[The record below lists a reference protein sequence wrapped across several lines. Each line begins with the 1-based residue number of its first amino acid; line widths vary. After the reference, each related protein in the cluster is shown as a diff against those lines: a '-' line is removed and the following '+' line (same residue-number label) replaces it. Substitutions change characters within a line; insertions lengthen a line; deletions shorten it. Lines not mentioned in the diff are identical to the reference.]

1 MNKAHTQFD
10 PKTTLAPSIGP
21 RHISAQGILQP
32 QQYFDPLPTS
42 AWKYFGWNNF
52 GPIHFGPRCQFSK
65 MSFWTF
71 RAKVISLTFKTNI
84 FNQALFLIWNYLPC
98 NNSFKFVILMATNL
112 LLEKI
117 ILLKIKSIF
126 PSYIISKVHGL
137 IIDIISIIFIQQH
150 FQSRHIF

>member
-32 QQYFDPLPTS
+32 QQYFDPLPTLAETTS
-42 AWKYFGWNNF
+42 AQYTLVQDANF
-52 GPIHFGPRCQFSK
+52 QKCHFG
-65 MSFWTF
+65 TF

-84 FNQALFLIWNYLPC
+84 FNQALFLIWNYQPC
-98 NNSFKFVILMATNL
+98 NNSFKFVIRMATNL